1 MTGVSAQVLELI
13 ILFLVAA
20 LIYACR
26 LTFKLAWYKVKL
38 WELRQDVAR
47 LEAYREEIRHR
58 LQRARFRTKHHIS
71 PEVVPN
77 AVKGLIED
85 VERSRND

>member
-1 MTGVSAQVLELI
+1 MTGVSAQILELI
-13 ILFLVAA
+13 ILLLLAA

-26 LTFKLAWYKVKL
+26 LMFKLAWYKVKL

-58 LQRARFRTKHHIS
+58 VQRARFRTKH
-71 PEVVPN
+71 
-77 AVKGLIED
+77 GLPPD
-85 VERSRND
+85 LPPAA

>member
-1 MTGVSAQVLELI
+1 MLEVI

-20 LIYACR
+20 LIYAFR
-26 LTFKLAWYKVKL
+26 LSIKLVWYKVKL

-58 LQRARFRTKHHIS
+58 IHQARFRAKHKL
-71 PEVVPN
+71 PP
-77 AVKGLIED
+77 AA
-85 VERSRND
+85 